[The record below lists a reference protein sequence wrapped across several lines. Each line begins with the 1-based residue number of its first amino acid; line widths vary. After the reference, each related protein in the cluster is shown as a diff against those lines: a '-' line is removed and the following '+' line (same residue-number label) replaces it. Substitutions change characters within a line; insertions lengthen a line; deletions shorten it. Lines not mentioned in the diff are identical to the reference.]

1 LQQKCSFE
9 KNKGMKKLW
18 MKIETQLKNDAQ
30 KPLSEAKKMKQKK
43 TTHIQLNLKANK
55 FYPNL
60 R

>member
-1 LQQKCSFE
+1 
-9 KNKGMKKLW
+9 MKKLW
-18 MKIETQLKNDAQ
+18 MKIEKQLKNDAQ